1 MIVAT
6 THLYIEVGLKSWSAK
21 RTALASVH
29 HIYVIYIYIYYILI
43 ITSII
48 IVIAIVIVITT

>member
-29 HIYVIYIYIYYILI
+29 HIYVIYIYYILI

>member
-6 THLYIEVGLKSWSAK
+6 THLYIEVGLKSRSAK
-21 RTALASVH
+21 RTTLASVH
-29 HIYVIYIYIYYILI
+29 HIYVIYIIHLI